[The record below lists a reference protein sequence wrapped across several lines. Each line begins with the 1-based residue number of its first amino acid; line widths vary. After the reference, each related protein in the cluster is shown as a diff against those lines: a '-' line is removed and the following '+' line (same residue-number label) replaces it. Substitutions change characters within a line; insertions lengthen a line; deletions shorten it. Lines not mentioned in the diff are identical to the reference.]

1 MELVTINV
9 YTFFFKVLFNC
20 LSYLK
25 SRLIFILGPEN
36 QINVAMS
43 KNVTMSSL
51 WYLPIYHAGSYA
63 VDGQVL
69 NIPGAE
75 TCATT
80 QAEVKPWLSI
90 DLGNIYDIDRVVIY
104 NRQDTLGNILIM

>member
-25 SRLIFILGPEN
+25 PRLIFILGPDN

-51 WYLPIYHAGSYA
+51 WNHPIYHAGSYA

-75 TCATT
+75 KCAHTEN
-80 QAEVKPWLSI
+80 EVKPWLSI
-90 DLGNIYDIDRVVIY
+90 DLGNTYDIDRVVIY
-104 NRQDTLGNILIM
+104 NRQDAVGKILIM

>member
-1 MELVTINV
+1 MV
-9 YTFFFKVLFNC
+9 FKVLFNC

-25 SRLIFILGPEN
+25 PRLIFILGPEN

-51 WYLPIYHAGSYA
+51 WNLPIYHGGSYA

-75 TCATT
+75 KCTHTEN
-80 QAEVKPWLSI
+80 EVKPWLSI
-90 DLGNIYDIDRVVIY
+90 DLGNTYDIDRVVIY
-104 NRQDTLGNILIM
+104 NRQDAVGKILIM

>member
-25 SRLIFILGPEN
+25 PRLIFILGPDN

-51 WYLPIYHAGSYA
+51 WNLPIYHGGSYA

-75 TCATT
+75 KCTHTEN
-80 QAEVKPWLSI
+80 EVKPWLSI
-90 DLGNIYDIDRVVIY
+90 DLGNTYDIDRVVIY
-104 NRQDTLGNILIM
+104 NRQDAVGKILIM

>member
-1 MELVTINV
+1 LQP
-9 YTFFFKVLFNC
+9 
-20 LSYLK
+20 
-25 SRLIFILGPEN
+25 RLIFILGPDN

-51 WYLPIYHAGSYA
+51 WNLPIYHGGSYA

-75 TCATT
+75 KCTHTEN
-80 QAEVKPWLSI
+80 EVKPWLSI
-90 DLGNIYDIDRVVIY
+90 DLGNTYDIDRVVIY
-104 NRQDTLGNILIM
+104 NRQDAVGKILIM